1 MNYLSYLDPAAIK
14 AQSAAAITE
23 LDNDL
28 DDLSVTKKA
37 ITAFMNESELKGDA
51 YTELKK
57 SMKQYRFYIRK
68 LQDANRAD
76 IADHN
81 TLTATVGD
89 EVLDGQVIKYNEKKA
104 WDSKVS
110 NENKARFHRDAASR
124 TSDFI
129 SREYH
134 SAMAWSYD
142 RLAGLDYSR
151 YKHWLTK
158 EEKYDAIELATQKL
172 FQSGCELRLA
182 CLADPNNP
190 KSVGLSLGKDGSDIM
205 DYLSKGATYN
215 GVYDDKGTY
224 GGDQGDGIYN
234 EFDNE
239 DLYNFVRQHEG
250 YENYT
255 DEEIAELLKELNG
268 EGCGYVGGA
277 NSIFSQYEGRP
288 EEFEEKFGFPMFDE
302 NGDYNFTKLVV
313 DYYLTTDDKYYL
325 NENTGFSALRIEKI
339 KYYKDHPEE
348 FKEKFG
354 IDILDDEGETSS
366 EARELIDE
374 YIRNNCGDV
383 YTNPYEDNENG
394 GTTSLTSRNRLTH
407 YLAEKGV
414 ELSYESEYYDEDE
427 KIDLNKVNN
436 HLTEGKE
443 VMIGTYNFTLYNE
456 DGSKYSEKPVEG
468 GHYMSVTGV
477 TEDGRL
483 VVSSW
488 GKKYYLDPNESP
500 IDVVEVIDVYTEG
513 EEHEK

>member
-37 ITAFMNESELKGDA
+37 ITAFMNEPELKGNA
-51 YTELKK
+51 YTALKK

-68 LQDANRAD
+68 LQEANIAD

-81 TLTATVGD
+81 TLIETVGD
-89 EVLDGQVIKYNEKKA
+89 EVLDGCTIKYKERTA
-104 WDSKVS
+104 WESKVS
-110 NENKARFHRDAASR
+110 NEGKASSHRDAANS
-124 TSDFI
+124 TSDFF

-134 SAMAWSYD
+134 KAMAWYYD
-142 RLAGLDYSR
+142 RLASIDYST
-151 YKHWLTK
+151 YKHWLSK

-224 GGDQGDGIYN
+224 GGNQGDGIYN

-255 DEEIAELLKELNG
+255 DEEIAELLKEMNE
-268 EGCGYVGGA
+268 EGCGYVAVG
-277 NSIFSQYEGRP
+277 NSIFAQYEGRP

-302 NGDYNFTKLVV
+302 NGDYNYTKLVV
-313 DYYLTTDDKYYL
+313 DFYVTTDDKYYL
-325 NENTGFSALRIEKI
+325 NEAYGFSALRNEKI
-339 KYYKDHPEE
+339 NYYEDHPEE
-348 FKEKFG
+348 FKEKYG
-354 IDILDDEGETSS
+354 IDILDENGETSS
-366 EARELIDE
+366 EAEALIEEDIRKHRGNV
-374 YIRNNCGDV
+374 YI
-383 YTNPYEDNENG
+383 NPNEDNEDG
-394 GTTSLTSRNRLTH
+394 GTTSLSRRNRLTH
-407 YLAEKGV
+407 YMAEKGV
-414 ELSYESEYYDEDE
+414 EFSYDAKIYGDDENLDLKEVNQYLSD
-427 KIDLNKVNN
+427 
-436 HLTEGKE
+436 GKE
-443 VMIGTYNFTLYNE
+443 VFVGADHFTLYNE
-456 DGSKYSEKPVEG
+456 DGSKYNEEPIDG
-468 GHYMSVTGV
+468 GHAMSVTGV

-488 GKKYYLDPNESP
+488 GKKYYLDPNESL
-500 IDVVEVIDVYTEG
+500 IDSLNVIDVYTEG
-513 EEHEK
+513 EPHEN